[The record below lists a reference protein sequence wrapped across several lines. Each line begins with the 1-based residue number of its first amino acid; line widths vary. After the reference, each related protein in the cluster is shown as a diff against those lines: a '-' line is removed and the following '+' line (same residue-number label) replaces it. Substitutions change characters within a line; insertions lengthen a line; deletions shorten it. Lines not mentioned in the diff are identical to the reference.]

1 MPLPAADTLTQT
13 LSDMLAACKL
23 PPGRRARVKVVI
35 GEPFARYMALPW
47 QDGLYTPQ
55 DWQAYA
61 RHMLS
66 AHFSEEQADWQV
78 STALSGYGNTVLAA
92 AIEQRLLTALHSAID
107 NTPRCSLHSVR
118 PLLAH
123 AMQRRQF
130 SLLRA
135 SYGLVVVSLSSASCI
150 FIDQGLCQGVVSLP
164 LDSHAGLA
172 AMLTDAT
179 LLCDV
184 RRPRYLYVLATGSAT
199 LSKEHLQP
207 LGKGAKWLGSADPV
221 LWGRK
226 LNPTQFGELTGHGEF

>member
-1 MPLPAADTLTQT
+1 
-13 LSDMLAACKL
+13 
-23 PPGRRARVKVVI
+23 
-35 GEPFARYMALPW
+35 
-47 QDGLYTPQ
+47 LYTLQ
-55 DWQAYA
+55 DWQAFA
-61 RHMLS
+61 RHMMA

-78 STALSGYGNTVLAA
+78 STTLSGYGNTVLAA
-92 AIEQRLLTALHSAID
+92 AIEQRLLKALHSAID

-135 SYGLVVVSLSSASCI
+135 SYGLVVVSLNSASCV
-150 FIDQGLCQGVVSLP
+150 FVDHGHCQGVVSLP

-179 LLCDV
+179 LLCEV
-184 RRPRYLYVLATGSAT
+184 RRPKYLYVLATGSAT
-199 LSKEHLQP
+199 LGKEHLLT
-207 LGKGAKWLGSADPV
+207 LGRGAKWLGSADPV